1 MQQWYM
7 ALCMGSLLFNL
18 LCITVCVVNLSYVD
32 PLTELNALKFFL
44 ANADTIG
51 DPVVLMAESFIFF
64 IAAIFVWCL
73 GTYGLAS
80 GMLMLL
86 ASIVFVLSAANVWK
100 NRAKFTAANVDWTQ
114 DTSLWRREYTTGG
127 VMANLRPWLP
137 KRKRMTPKM
146 PKMEC
151 SRRHAKAAYSGA
163 WLENSWS

>member
-1 MQQWYM
+1 M

-86 ASIVFVLSAANVWK
+86 ASIVFVLSVANVWK
-100 NRAKFTAANVDWTQ
+100 NRAKFTPGNVDWTQ
-114 DTSLWRREYTTGG
+114 DTSLWRRECTSWWSHGESSAMAAQKEEDDSKDG
-127 VMANLRPWLP
+127 VQS
-137 KRKRMTPKM
+137 KT
-146 PKMEC
+146 C
-151 SRRHAKAAYSGA
+151 
-163 WLENSWS
+163 

>member
-1 MQQWYM
+1 M

-51 DPVVLMAESFIFF
+51 DPVVLMAESFIFL

-86 ASIVFVLSAANVWK
+86 APIVFVLSVANVWK
-100 NRAKFTAANVDWTQ
+100 NRAKFIPGNVGWTQ
-114 DTSLWRREYTTGG
+114 DTSLWRRECTSWWSHGKYSA
-127 VMANLRPWLP
+127 M
-137 KRKRMTPKM
+137 RMTPKM
-146 PKMEC
+146 EC
-151 SRRHAKAAYSGA
+151 SPRHAKAAYSGA
-163 WLENSWS
+163 WLENSSS